1 MRQGLKL
8 VGQVVL
14 ALVVMLA
21 MLAGFSAFSRF
32 QVELATQRGV
42 EQANAEV
49 AAIMAPAPVSEA
61 YAKNAITLADYERI
75 PLGATAAD
83 LDAVLQGRCPITGEN
98 VIAGHHTMMVTCQNR
113 DGSNALFM
121 IQNGRVVQRNQLGL

>member
-21 MLAGFSAFSRF
+21 LLLGFSALNR
-32 QVELATQRGV
+32 QQIQQATQRGV
-42 EQANAEV
+42 EQANVEV
-49 AAIMAPAPVSEA
+49 AAIMATAPASEA
-61 YAKNAITLADYERI
+61 YAKNAINLAAYERI

-83 LDAVLQGRCPITGEN
+83 VDAVLQGRCPITGEN
-98 VIAGHHTMMVTCQNR
+98 AIAGHHTMMVICQNR

-121 IQNGRVVQRNQLGL
+121 LQNGRVVQRNHLGL